1 MGRIGE
7 AVAHRLA
14 PFGIR
19 RIMYWGRQEKPDV
32 EKRLPMAQFTGSLD
46 TLLAESDFV
55 IVCCALTPE
64 TRELFNYD
72 AFNKMKDTAV
82 SILHEYISFIPD
94 LNSICT

>member
-14 PFGIR
+14 PFGVG
-19 RIMYWGRQEKPDV
+19 RIMYWGRQAKPDV
-32 EKRLPMAQFTGSLD
+32 EKRLSKAQFTESLD
-46 TLLAESDFV
+46 TLLAGSDFV

-72 AFNKMKDTAV
+72 AFSKMKNTAV
-82 SILHEYISFIPD
+82 SADFSSGKSIFLILRI
-94 LNSICT
+94 